1 MFKVLFS
8 VHGISQN
15 PVEIRTKQ
23 LPTTSPYRYRYASV
37 PECFNARVS
46 GNGNNKM
53 SV

>member
-1 MFKVLFS
+1 MFKFFFS
-8 VHGISQN
+8 VHRTSQN

-23 LPTTSPYRYRYASV
+23 LPATSPYRYSYASV
-37 PECFNARVS
+37 PECFNA